1 MWIEWRKEKKNLQK
15 WTVNITK
22 LNNVKDKKWI
32 RAKAQRCVL
41 RVSKCVCFGFGKYSS
56 HYVSLMYLCGW
67 WLQRISLET
76 ASAYCAMVAVAPD
89 GTNKLLLCT
98 STPMCTQ
105 IHNGCV
111 NALKV
116 KRSKKIVHSFCW
128 LHHDNCSVCE
138 CVFVCF
144 WICSLCLAFCY
155 WCHRQVCQVFYS

>member
-1 MWIEWRKEKKNLQK
+1 M
-15 WTVNITK
+15 
-22 LNNVKDKKWI
+22 DYI

-41 RVSKCVCFGFGKYSS
+41 RVSKCVSLGFGFGKCSS

-98 STPMCTQ
+98 STSMCTQ

-116 KRSKKIVHSFCW
+116 KRSKKKLFILFAGYITITAACVWVCVCMFLDLFIVFW
-128 LHHDNCSVCE
+128 QFVIGAIAKYAKYFIVRKKSV
-138 CVFVCF
+138 
-144 WICSLCLAFCY
+144 
-155 WCHRQVCQVFYS
+155 R